1 MNWYLAALKKYA
13 VFSGRARRRE
23 YWYYT
28 LFTILVSVALVC
40 VDLALGGFSDR
51 WMVGFF
57 SPLYALATL
66 VPGTAVT
73 ARRLQD
79 AGHKGWLM
87 LLPVIPILGAIALLV
102 LLLQDSQPGD
112 NRYGP
117 NPKQPAA
124 PEARVG
130 AA

>member
-1 MNWYLAALKKYA
+1 MSWYLAALKKYA

-28 LFTILVSVALVC
+28 LFNILVSIGLLC
-40 VDLALGGFSDR
+40 VDFALGGYSAR

-66 VPGTAVT
+66 IPGTAVT
-73 ARRLQD
+73 VRRLHD
-79 AGHKGWLM
+79 AGHTAWLM
-87 LLPVIPILGAIALLV
+87 LLPLIPILGAIVLLV
-102 LLLQDSQPGD
+102 FLLKDSQPGD

-117 NPKQPAA
+117 NPKQPTA
-124 PEARVG
+124 PDARAEV
-130 AA
+130 A